1 MHKPLVSIIIVH
13 HLGIDI
19 TNQCIESVLKSSYKH
34 IEIVLVDNGSTDF
47 IGSSLEKKV
56 LTKKNV
62 TIIHSKKNLHF
73 TGGSNL
79 GAKHAK
85 GTLLVFLN
93 NDTQV
98 NSRWLEPLISSSTIG
113 SKILVQP
120 KILQMNN
127 KDIIDNVGGTYVYPG
142 FGFGKGRGI
151 KDGKQFDKEMQ
162 TDYVNGT
169 CFMIHNSFFKQLHG
183 FDNNYYHH
191 YEDVDLCLRAKKRG
205 GFTMTNGNSHIF
217 HKGSFTFKAQK
228 NNKMILTVRKN
239 ILRTII
245 KNFHGID
252 RLTRILIMLC
262 LYTILIVVYVITLR
276 FNKALMTLQAF
287 RIIHR

>member
-47 IGSSLEKKV
+47 VGSSLEKKV
-56 LTKKNV
+56 LTKRNV

-93 NDTQV
+93 NDTLV
-98 NSRWLEPLISSSTIG
+98 NLHWLEPLISSSAIG

-127 KDIIDNVGGTYVYPG
+127 KDIIDNVGGTYLYPG

-191 YEDVDLCLRAKKRG
+191 YEDVDLCLRAKKVG
-205 GFTMTNGNSHIF
+205 GYTITNGTSCIF
-217 HKGSFTFKAQK
+217 HRGSSTFKAQK
-228 NNKMILTVRKN
+228 DNKMILTVRKN
-239 ILRTII
+239 IIKTVV
-245 KNFHGID
+245 KNFYGID
-252 RLTRILIMLC
+252 QFTRIFTILC
-262 LYTILIVVYVITLR
+262 LYAVLILTHVVTLR

-287 RIIHR
+287 RGINK